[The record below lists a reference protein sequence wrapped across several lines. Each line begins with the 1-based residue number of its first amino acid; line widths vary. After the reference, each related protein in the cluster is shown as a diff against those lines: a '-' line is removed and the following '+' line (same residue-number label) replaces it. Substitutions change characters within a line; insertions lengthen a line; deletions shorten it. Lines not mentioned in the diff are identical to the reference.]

1 MLRSGTVISLHE
13 FKAMGKSIREI
24 VRETGI
30 ARNTV
35 RKYLRSDGIPERQPR
50 AKRGSKLD
58 PFKPL
63 LDGYISQGITNC
75 EVLWERIR
83 LQGYTGG
90 KTLVKDYVKPF
101 RPPRQIPAVQRYE
114 TKPGEQAQV
123 DWGIGEYVDEQGV
136 LHKVP
141 VFVMVLGY
149 SRAVYIEFAKRCDI
163 RSFLRCL
170 IHAMEYFGG
179 VPNVMLTDRMKTVI
193 LGMGDDRK
201 PRWHPVFADFAAA
214 IGMVPRVCR
223 ARRPQTKGKVERGVR
238 FVKDNFLPGRT
249 FTDLGD
255 LNAQARKWCDE
266 KNRRV
271 HGTTGERPCDR
282 LPREQLQALPT
293 EEKLAPFRF
302 ETRRVS
308 RDGFVSF
315 DGVRY
320 GVPWAYSGREVAV
333 RLLRGRLE
341 VWFDGRLIAEHPQVH
356 RSRAVVMLPGQYA
369 GLQAAQGHATARP
382 CARQIP
388 LETVEARSLDLYDR
402 LVEVS
407 A

>member
-13 FKAMGKSIREI
+13 LKAMGKSIREI
-24 VRETGI
+24 ARETGI

-35 RKYLRSDGIPERQPR
+35 RKYLRSDGIPDRQPR

-58 PFKPL
+58 SFKPL
-63 LDGYISQGITNC
+63 LDDYISQGITNC

-170 IHAMEYFGG
+170 IHS
-179 VPNVMLTDRMKTVI
+179 
-193 LGMGDDRK
+193 
-201 PRWHPVFADFAAA
+201 
-214 IGMVPRVCR
+214 
-223 ARRPQTKGKVERGVR
+223 
-238 FVKDNFLPGRT
+238 
-249 FTDLGD
+249 
-255 LNAQARKWCDE
+255 
-266 KNRRV
+266 
-271 HGTTGERPCDR
+271 R
-282 LPREQLQALPT
+282 L
-293 EEKLAPFRF
+293 F
-302 ETRRVS
+302 RVS
-308 RDGFVSF
+308 
-315 DGVRY
+315 
-320 GVPWAYSGREVAV
+320 
-333 RLLRGRLE
+333 
-341 VWFDGRLIAEHPQVH
+341 
-356 RSRAVVMLPGQYA
+356 
-369 GLQAAQGHATARP
+369 
-382 CARQIP
+382 C
-388 LETVEARSLDLYDR
+388 
-402 LVEVS
+402 
-407 A
+407 

>member
-1 MLRSGTVISLHE
+1 MFAFSNSYTHGNFTLT
-13 FKAMGKSIREI
+13 AKSSERP
-24 VRETGI
+24 VI

-50 AKRGSKLD
+50 PKRGSKLD

-63 LDGYISQGITNC
+63 LDDYIAQGITNC
-75 EVLWERIR
+75 EMLWERIQ

-90 KTLVKDYVKPF
+90 KT
-101 RPPRQIPAVQRYE
+101 
-114 TKPGEQAQV
+114 
-123 DWGIGEYVDEQGV
+123 IGEYIDEQGV

-149 SRAVYIEFAKRCDI
+149 SRAIYVEFAKRCDI
-163 RSFLRCL
+163 RSFLHCL
-170 IHAMEYFGG
+170 IHALEYFGG

-201 PRWHPVFADFAAA
+201 PRWHPLFADFAAA
-214 IGMVPRVCR
+214 IGRVPRVCR
-223 ARRPQTKGKVERGVR
+223 ARRPQTKVKVGRGVR

-255 LNAQARKWCDE
+255 LNAQARRWCDE

-282 LPREQLQALPT
+282 LPREKLQDLPA

-308 RDGFVSF
+308 QDGFVSF

-341 VWFDGRLIAEHPQVH
+341 VWFDGRLVAEHSQVH

-369 GLQAAQGHATARP
+369 GLQAAQGHAAARP
-382 CARQIP
+382 CARQVP
-388 LETVEARSLDLYDR
+388 METVETLSLDLYDR
-402 LVEVS
+402 LAEVS

>member
-1 MLRSGTVISLHE
+1 
-13 FKAMGKSIREI
+13 MGKSIREI

-30 ARNTV
+30 ARNKV
-35 RKYLRSDGIPERQPR
+35 RKYLRSDGIPESQPR
-50 AKRGSKLD
+50 RKRGSKLD

-63 LDGYISQGITNC
+63 LDDYMAQGITNC
-75 EVLWERIR
+75 EVLGERIQ

-123 DWGIGEYVDEQGV
+123 DWGICEYIDEQGV

-149 SRAVYIEFAKRCDI
+149 SRAIYVEFAKRCDI

-170 IHAMEYFGG
+170 IHVLEYFGG

-201 PRWHPVFADFAAA
+201 PRWHPLFADFAAA

-238 FVKDNFLPGRT
+238 FVNDNFLPGRT

-255 LNAQARKWCDE
+255 LNAQARRWCDE

-282 LPREQLQALPT
+282 LPSRTCPLKRNSLRFASRRGASVRMALSASTGCAMAYRGPT
-293 EEKLAPFRF
+293 AVGKSPYACCGAALRCGSTVGWSPIIPRCTVRVLSPCCLVSTPAFRLPKA
-302 ETRRVS
+302 T
-308 RDGFVSF
+308 
-315 DGVRY
+315 
-320 GVPWAYSGREVAV
+320 PPLGRA
-333 RLLRGRLE
+333 
-341 VWFDGRLIAEHPQVH
+341 
-356 RSRAVVMLPGQYA
+356 
-369 GLQAAQGHATARP
+369 
-382 CARQIP
+382 
-388 LETVEARSLDLYDR
+388 LDLYDR
-402 LVEVS
+402 LAEVS